1 MDNTWKSVIHVV
13 EAMVPG
19 ILAAAADLKFT
30 EDEIKQLSAKFA
42 VEVLNETGKQMTE
55 AEAIK
60 VFEAVLII
68 IKVAKS

>member
-1 MDNTWKSVIHVV
+1 MGNTWKSVIHVV

-42 VEVLNETGKQMTE
+42 VEVLNET
-55 AEAIK
+55 EAIK